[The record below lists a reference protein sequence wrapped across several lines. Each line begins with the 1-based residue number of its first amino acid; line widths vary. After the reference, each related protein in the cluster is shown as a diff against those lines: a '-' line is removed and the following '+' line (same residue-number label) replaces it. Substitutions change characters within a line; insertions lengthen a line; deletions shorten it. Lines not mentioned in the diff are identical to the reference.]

1 MDCDFSIPLMNDGN
15 PPTST
20 TDLWQ
25 YSHAVCTSASTEQ
38 ISNSNIPADFY
49 LKKSVDYGQILII
62 IFLFLMFVFGAVKFV
77 WNYHWQDPKQKL

>member
-1 MDCDFSIPLMNDGN
+1 MDCDFSLPLNYQGS
-15 PPTST
+15 PPSAGEPFAF
-20 TDLWQ
+20 
-25 YSHAVCTSASTEQ
+25 SHSVCTSASTEQ

-49 LKKSVDYGQILII
+49 LHKSVDYGQILII